1 MKTES
6 EPEVAETDAEQ
17 GAAGQSVFP
26 LFQRGE
32 MLRDEDG
39 VQYAVTETP
48 RQRNGMVYHFRSY
61 GLDDDHMIHEL
72 SKDEME
78 DGRFISENDQA
89 DRS

>member
-6 EPEVAETDAEQ
+6 EPAVAKTDAEQ

-39 VQYAVTETP
+39 VQYAVTEAPTA
-48 RQRNGMVYHFRSY
+48 RNGGIYSYRSY
-61 GLDDDHMIHEL
+61 GLDDDHLIHEL
-72 SKDEME
+72 PQHKME